1 MTATKMTKVQA
12 AKQIVESNP
21 EATRAEIVQMFMS
34 QLGMSKAGAT
44 TYGYNLAKNA
54 PKRVKKMA
62 EAIVQGAAKKAKKV
76 REIVINEEA
85 TAILHAPDV
94 TVLPG
99 VPEEQTA
106 EQEEMYN
113 EAARKLAAKRER
125 DAARKR
131 EKRAAEKAAKAAAQ
145 AA

>member
-1 MTATKMTKVQA
+1 MTKMTKTAQ
-12 AKQIVESNP
+12 AKQIVEANP
-21 EATRAEIVQMFMS
+21 EASRSELVQMFMA

-44 TYGYNLAKNA
+44 TYGYNLAKSA
-54 PKRVKKMA
+54 AKRV
-62 EAIVQGAAKKAKKV
+62 KKV

-85 TAILHAPDV
+85 TAILHAPET

-99 VPEEQTA
+99 IPEETTA

-131 EKRAAEKAAKAAAQ
+131 EKRAAEKAAKAAQ

>member
-1 MTATKMTKVQA
+1 MTKITKTAQ

-21 EATRAEIVQMFMS
+21 LASRGELVKMFMT

-54 PKRVKKMA
+54 PKRIKNIKEPTISKEIEVLTLVSTEEIKNEVVVDA
-62 EAIVQGAAKKAKKV
+62 AAAKLK
-76 REIVINEEA
+76 
-85 TAILHAPDV
+85 
-94 TVLPG
+94 
-99 VPEEQTA
+99 
-106 EQEEMYN
+106 
-113 EAARKLAAKRER
+113 AKRER

-131 EKRAAEKAAKAAAQ
+131 EKRAAEKAAKQ

>member
-21 EATRAEIVQMFMS
+21 EATRAEIVKMFME

-62 EAIVQGAAKKAKKV
+62 EAVVQAAAKTVKVKKAKAVEATLVVPEV
-76 REIVINEEA
+76 RTPEEYTKEEA
-85 TAILHAPDV
+85 AFDAI
-94 TVLPG
+94 
-99 VPEEQTA
+99 
-106 EQEEMYN
+106 
-113 EAARKLAAKRER
+113 AAKLKAKRER

>member
-1 MTATKMTKVQA
+1 MTKMTKVQA

-21 EATRAEIVQMFMS
+21 EASRSELVKMFME

-44 TYGYNLAKNA
+44 TYGYNLAKGA
-54 PKRVKKMA
+54 AKRVKK
-62 EAIVQGAAKKAKKV
+62 EKPV

-85 TAILHAPDV
+85 TKILHDAIV
-94 TVLPG
+94 VPG
-99 VPEEQTA
+99 VPEVQTA
-106 EQEEMYN
+106 EQEAELD
-113 EAARKLAAKRER
+113 EVARKLAAKRER

-131 EKRAAEKAAKAAAQ
+131 EKRAAEKAAKAAQ

>member
-1 MTATKMTKVQA
+1 MTKITKTAQ
-12 AKQIVESNP
+12 AKQIVEANP
-21 EATRAEIVQMFMS
+21 EASRSELVKMFME

-62 EAIVQGAAKKAKKV
+62 EAVVQAAAKTVKAKKV
-76 REIVINEEA
+76 KAVEATLVVPEVRTPEEYTKEEA
-85 TAILHAPDV
+85 VFDAI
-94 TVLPG
+94 
-99 VPEEQTA
+99 
-106 EQEEMYN
+106 
-113 EAARKLAAKRER
+113 AAKLAAKRAK

-131 EKRAAEKAAKAAAQ
+131 EKRAAEKAAKQ

>member
-1 MTATKMTKVQA
+1 MTKMTKTAQ
-12 AKQIVESNP
+12 AKQIVEANP
-21 EATRAEIVQMFMS
+21 EASRSELVQMFMA

-44 TYGYNLAKNA
+44 TYGYNLAKGA
-54 PKRVKKMA
+54 AKRVKK
-62 EAIVQGAAKKAKKV
+62 V
-76 REIVINEEA
+76 RQIVINEEV
-85 TAILHAPDV
+85 TAILNAPET

-99 VPEEQTA
+99 IPEETTA

-131 EKRAAEKAAKAAAQ
+131 EKRAAEKAAKAAQ

>member
-21 EATRAEIVQMFMS
+21 EATRAEIVRMFME

-44 TYGYNLAKNA
+44 TYGYNLAKGA
-54 PKRVKKMA
+54 AKRVKKVVEKAVKA
-62 EAIVQGAAKKAKKV
+62 EAPTISK
-76 REIVINEEA
+76 EIEVLTLVDTTI
-85 TAILHAPDV
+85 
-94 TVLPG
+94 LPG
-99 VPEEQTA
+99 IPEETSP

>member
-21 EATRAEIVQMFMS
+21 EATRAEIVKMFME

-54 PKRVKKMA
+54 AKRVKKVVEKA
-62 EAIVQGAAKKAKKV
+62 VKPNPKAIKKVTVPAPELVVPEVRTPEEYTKEEAAFDAIAAKLK
-76 REIVINEEA
+76 
-85 TAILHAPDV
+85 
-94 TVLPG
+94 
-99 VPEEQTA
+99 
-106 EQEEMYN
+106 
-113 EAARKLAAKRER
+113 AKRER

-131 EKRAAEKAAKAAAQ
+131 EKRAAEKAAKQ